1 MAHAIVPD
9 STLRDLGWSQ
19 ITDGIA
25 ARTST
30 PRGRERALALPF
42 LERRDEIEASLSRI
56 DEARE
61 LLRKELSLPVSG
73 AGDVR
78 DALAFAQKSA
88 ILEAAQLMNVARLI
102 RAASRVRSFLHAHRA
117 EVPLLAAM
125 GGELPEATP
134 LASRIETA
142 FEPSGRLKD
151 SASGMLASLRDKA
164 RGLHHQI
171 KGRLEELMGEREF
184 HEWMR
189 DDYVSIRNDRYVV
202 PINAS
207 YQSKVP
213 GIVHNASNSGQTL
226 FIEPQQIVGLGNEL
240 SIAES
245 MAAEEERRVLQELS
259 ADVGDRA
266 SELLRAVEIL
276 GELDLV
282 EACARLATDLD
293 ATRPQLAEGR
303 ASFSLRGARHPLLV
317 LQGKRVIAND
327 VSLAAGQK
335 ALVISGPNA
344 GGKTVTLTTVGLF
357 ALLVRAGLPVP
368 AEHGTTVPLY
378 SAVYSAIGDDQDLAR
393 DLSTFSAHLTNL
405 RRILENAREG
415 SLVLIDEIA
424 ADTDPREGAA
434 LASAVLHEL
443 VSKLVQVLVTTHLEE
458 LKAIGLADERFANA
472 RVGLDPKTLAPT
484 FRLEL
489 GAAGVSSALEIAARV
504 GLPAAVLERA
514 KQNLHGGSALST
526 ALGKLEEERRAAEL
540 ERRQMSQ
547 VRDELEKARA
557 AAAEARTQAELARR
571 EAEARVREEM
581 QAEVEKARRDVG
593 ELIAQLTQQKNV
605 GEAVRGQKKLQDWAE
620 ELQRESAK
628 ARARGQA
635 VRETGG
641 APVPQEIR
649 PGTRVQ
655 VASLGREAEVV
666 ELYKDEATVAM
677 GLLKTRVKLEDLVA
691 LPGKA
696 AAAAG
701 KKKGFTAG
709 RKASVQAG
717 EAVSAQAIAGPEAR
731 CDVRGLRA
739 EDAVREIEL
748 FLDRAYSDGPG
759 QLVIVHGHGT
769 GALKKSIREALE
781 ASPYVATFRGGDRH
795 EGGDGVTIVALRA

>member
-1 MAHAIVPD
+1 MAHAFVPEG
-9 STLRDLGWSQ
+9 TLRDLGWSQ
-19 ITDGIA
+19 ITEALA

-42 LERRDEIEASLSRI
+42 LERKEEIEASLSRI

-73 AGDVR
+73 AADVR
-78 DALAFAQKSA
+78 DALSFARRGA
-88 ILEAAQLMNVARLI
+88 ILEPAQLMAVARLI
-102 RAASRVRSFLHAHRA
+102 RAASRVRSFLHAHRDEA
-117 EVPLLAAM
+117 PLLAAM
-125 GGELPEATP
+125 GQELPEASP

-151 SASGMLASLRDKA
+151 SASGMLASLRERA
-164 RGLHHQI
+164 RTLHHQI
-171 KGRLEELMGEREF
+171 KGRLEELMHDRDFGEAL
-184 HEWMR
+184 R
-189 DDYVSIRNDRYVV
+189 DNYLSIRNDRYVV
-202 PINAS
+202 PVNAS
-207 YQSKVP
+207 FQARIP

-226 FIEPQQIVGLGNEL
+226 FVEPQQIVGLGNEL

-259 ADVGDRA
+259 SDVGDRA
-266 SELLRAVEIL
+266 DELLAAVEIL
-276 GELDLV
+276 ARLDVV
-282 EACARLATDLD
+282 EASARLANDLD
-293 ATRPQLAEGR
+293 ATRPALVEGR
-303 ASFSLRGARHPLLV
+303 APFSLRGARHPLLV

-327 VSLAAGQK
+327 VSLAPGQK

-378 SAVYSAIGDDQDLAR
+378 SAVYSAIGDDQDLAQ
-393 DLSTFSAHLTNL
+393 DLSTFSAHLKTL
-405 RRILENAREG
+405 KRILENAREG
-415 SLVLIDEIA
+415 ALVLIDEIA

-434 LASAVLHEL
+434 LAAAVLHEL
-443 VSKLVQVLVTTHLEE
+443 VGKLVQVLVTTHLEE

-472 RVGLDPKTLAPT
+472 RVGLDPKTLSPT

-504 GLPAAVLERA
+504 GLPAGVLERA

-526 ALGKLEEERRAAEL
+526 ALEKLEAERRAAEV
-540 ERRQMSQ
+540 ERREMAAL
-547 VRDELEKARA
+547 RAELDAARA
-557 AAAEARTQAELARR
+557 AAEASRHEAELARR
-571 EAEARVREEM
+571 DAETRVREELAGEVAKAR
-581 QAEVEKARRDVG
+581 AEVGALV
-593 ELIAQLTQQKNV
+593 AQLTRQQNV
-605 GEAVRGQKKLQDWAE
+605 GEAVRGQKKLQEWAD
-620 ELQRESAK
+620 ELQRQSAK
-628 ARARGQA
+628 AKARGQA
-635 VRETGG
+635 VREVG
-641 APVPQEIR
+641 AGPVPTQIR

-666 ELYKDEATVAM
+666 EISRDEAVVAM
-677 GLLKTRVKLEDLVA
+677 GLMKTRVKLDDLVA

-696 AAAAG
+696 AAPAA
-701 KKKGFTAG
+701 KKGFAPG
-709 RKASVQAG
+709 RKPTVQQA
-717 EAVSAQAIAGPEAR
+717 EAVAAGAIAGPEAR

-748 FLDRAYSDGPG
+748 FLDRAYSEGPG

-769 GALKKSIREALE
+769 GALKRSIREALE

-795 EGGDGVTIVALRA
+795 EGGDGVTIVDLRA

>member
-1 MAHAIVPD
+1 MAHAIVPA

-19 ITDGIA
+19 ITEALA

-30 PRGRERALALPF
+30 VRGHERALTLPF
-42 LERRDEIEASLSRI
+42 LDRKDEIELSLSRI

-73 AGDVR
+73 AAAVR
-78 DALAFAQKSA
+78 DALSSAQKSA
-88 ILEAAQLMNVARLI
+88 ILVAASLVAVARLI
-102 RAASRVRSFLHAHRA
+102 RAAARVRSFLHAHRA
-117 EVPLLAAM
+117 EAPLLAAM
-125 GGELPEATP
+125 GHELPEATP

-142 FEPSGRLKD
+142 FEQSGRLKD

-164 RGLHHQI
+164 RSLHHQI
-171 KGRLEELMGEREF
+171 KGRLEEIMGEREF
-184 HEWMR
+184 KEWMR
-189 DDYVSIRNDRYVV
+189 DEYVSIRNDRYVV

-266 SELLRAVEIL
+266 GELFQALEIL
-276 GELDLV
+276 GQLDLV
-282 EACARLATDLD
+282 EAQAKLAYDLE
-293 ATRPQLAEGR
+293 ANRPLLGEGR
-303 ASFSLRGARHPLLV
+303 ASFSFKAARHPLLV
-317 LQGKRVIAND
+317 LQGKRVVAND
-327 VSLAAGQK
+327 VSLSPGQK

-344 GGKTVTLTTVGLF
+344 GGKTVTLTTVGLC
-357 ALLVRAGLPVP
+357 ALLVRAGMPVP
-368 AEHGTTVPLY
+368 AEAGSTVPLY
-378 SAVYSAIGDDQDLAR
+378 SSIHSAIGDDQDLAK
-393 DLSTFSAHLTNL
+393 DLSTFSAHLTTL
-405 RRILENAREG
+405 RGILESAREG
-415 SLVLIDEIA
+415 SLVLVDEIA

-434 LASAVLHEL
+434 LAGAVLHEL
-443 VSKLVQVLVTTHLEE
+443 VGKLAQVLVTTHLEE

-504 GLPAAVLERA
+504 GLPPQVLERA
-514 KQNLHGGSALST
+514 KHNLHGGSALST
-526 ALGKLEEERRAAEL
+526 ALEKLEAERRAAEL
-540 ERRQMSQ
+540 ERRSAAQ
-547 VRDELEKARA
+547 VRSDLEQAKA
-557 AAAEARTQAELARR
+557 AAAAARVEAEVDRR
-571 EAEARVREEM
+571 EAEARVREELRE
-581 QAEVEKARRDVG
+581 EVEKARREVG
-593 ELIAQLTQQKNV
+593 ELIAKLTAQKNV
-605 GEAVRGQKKLQDWAE
+605 GDAVRGQKKLQEWAE

-628 ARARGQA
+628 AKARGQA
-635 VRETGG
+635 VREVGG
-641 APVPQEIR
+641 GPVPREIR
-649 PGTRVQ
+649 PGTRVN

-666 ELYKDEATVAM
+666 ELYKDEALVAM
-677 GLLKTRVKLEDLVA
+677 GLLKTRVKRDELTP
-691 LPGKA
+691 LPGKVA
-696 AAAAG
+696 VPG
-701 KKKGFTAG
+701 GN
-709 RKASVQAG
+709 RKSFRGGAKPTVQAG
-717 EAVSAQAIAGPEAR
+717 EAVAAAAITAPEAR

-748 FLDRAYSDGPG
+748 FLDRAYSEGPG
-759 QLVIVHGHGT
+759 QLLIVHGHGT

-795 EGGDGVTIVALRA
+795 EGGDGVTVVDLRA